1 MVALEGP
8 TTVRNAD
15 GRRDLSLIRES
26 GSTARVLNLALAYER
41 FGETEEFSAKP
52 MFRNKRL
59 NRSLILKHAVRPNER
74 ELFTRPVTS
83 ATKVILPYS
92 VKELELGGV
101 SFLIGE
107 RRFERIVRDTVEGYE
122 SETDLQADVELL
134 KVLGALPSFDPF
146 LMRERLRTI
155 GIDPARCYFDL
166 AEADVARMRQ
176 FVGREI
182 SQLISLAFSTGGR
195 HAGDLSNRLA
205 EKLMTDETAK
215 SLDPLRQTLRLSGD
229 EYIEGV
235 FAWKGF
241 LYYKWLIGEFKPEL
255 ESFRPRFAGLRV
267 SGSTSEERRDLAESR
282 KDILHQMM
290 TALARVDELL
300 LEYGAAFAALADG
313 KPSAFRDFLLKA
325 PSLFIPIGEAVGV
338 IKHID
343 SFWRFRFPD
352 TAAPTMDADEAIEVL
367 HDFETTLSGI
377 EFIKSDAPAR
387 GAAA

>member
-1 MVALEGP
+1 M
-8 TTVRNAD
+8 RNAD

-41 FGETEEFSAKP
+41 FGDTEDFTAKP
-52 MFRNKRL
+52 LFRNKRL
-59 NRSLILKHAVRPNER
+59 NRALILKHVLRPHER

-92 VKELELGGV
+92 AKELELGGV

-122 SETDLQADVELL
+122 SEADLLSDVELL
-134 KVLGALPSFDPF
+134 KALGALPSFDPF
-146 LMRERLRTI
+146 LMRERLRTL

-176 FVGREI
+176 FVSREI
-182 SQLISLAFSTGGR
+182 GQLISLAFATGGR
-195 HAGDLSNRLA
+195 EAGDLSHRMA

-215 SLDPLRQTLRLSGD
+215 SLDPLRQTLRLSGE

-241 LYYKWLIGEFKPEL
+241 LYYKWLIAEFKPQL
-255 ESFRPRFAGLRV
+255 ETFRPRFAGLRV
-267 SGSTSEERRDLAESR
+267 SGSTAEERRDLAETR
-282 KDILHQMM
+282 KQILQQMLA
-290 TALARVDELL
+290 ALARVDELL
-300 LEYGAAFAALADG
+300 LEYGAAFAALGEG
-313 KPSAFRDFLLKA
+313 KPGAFRDFLLRA
-325 PSLFIPIGEAVGV
+325 PSMFIPIGEAVGV

-343 SFWRFRFPD
+343 SFWRFRFP
-352 TAAPTMDADEAIEVL
+352 TETTPMMDADEAIEVL
-367 HDFETTLSGI
+367 HDFESTLAGI
-377 EFIKSDAPAR
+377 EFMK
-387 GAAA
+387 GAAASAAA